1 MTSTDR
7 DTLTTRRRL
16 PRRQFLRGGLVL
28 TGTLVVGG
36 LLQACGGSGQAPPNP
51 PTAAPKPTDAPKPT
65 EAAKPAAPAAT
76 TAPAAPAAQPAA
88 TQAAPAAAAKP
99 TEAAKPA
106 APAAA
111 AGTPKKG
118 GILVVGATDEAADLD
133 PHWQNALARQ
143 QRTQN
148 IYSYLVQ
155 ADKDLRIQP
164 DLAEKWELS
173 PDGKTYTFSLRKGV
187 KFHNGRELTSEDV
200 KYSIE
205 RIRDPNKASQGKA
218 LMASIDGVDTS
229 DKYVAKITLKEP
241 DSGLLAAFAS
251 AWGAIVAKEEVDKAG
266 GNLNKADGGSGP
278 YMIEEWVPNQALKLK
293 KFPDYYDKNVGFV
306 DGITFQVIPEESAII
321 AQLRSGS
328 VHMTLLKDNKNY
340 QVVKDVPNLDAI
352 RGTRLGFDY
361 LDIDNQRE
369 PFNKIEVRQALQA
382 ALDRDEFL
390 AVCTSGLGTLISPVP
405 PALKDYTLD
414 PKSFPE
420 YKQDLNK
427 AKELLA
433 KAGVANGFR
442 TSIDII
448 PQFATMVTGSQVLAD
463 QLKKIGIELE
473 IKQYE
478 YGVWL
483 DRFNT
488 HQFDMAWNVTGGN
501 ADPDPLLRS
510 RLHSKTGS
518 NQNNSTDTEIDKLLD
533 EGKLI
538 TDLAKRKEHYAN
550 TQKVLV
556 QKVPQVW
563 MFSSDLIHVM
573 KKTVKG
579 YESHPSSFFQGL
591 TTAWLDG

>member
-1 MTSTDR
+1 MSTTHDA
-7 DTLTTRRRL
+7 LSTRRRM

-28 TGTLVVGG
+28 TGTLVAGG
-36 LLQACGGSGQAPPNP
+36 LLQACGSGQAPPNP
-51 PTAAPKPTDAPKPT
+51 PTAAPKPTEAP
-65 EAAKPAAPAAT
+65 KPAAPAAT
-76 TAPAAPAAQPAA
+76 TAPAAPAAAPAA
-88 TQAAPAAAAKP
+88 TTAPAAPAAAKPTEAPAAAKP

-106 APAAA
+106 AA

-118 GILVVGATDEAADLD
+118 GVLIIGATDEAASLD
-133 PHWQNALARQ
+133 PHFQNALARQ

-173 PDGKTYTFSLRKGV
+173 PDGKTYTFTLRKGV
-187 KFHNGRELTSEDV
+187 KFHSGRELTSEDV

-205 RIRDPNKASQGKA
+205 RIRDPNKASQGKG
-218 LMASIDGVDTS
+218 LMASIDTVDAS
-229 DKYVAKITLKEP
+229 DKGVAKVMLKEP
-241 DSGLLAAFAS
+241 DSGLLAALAS
-251 AWGAIVAKEEVDKAG
+251 AWGAIVDKDVVEKNG
-266 GNLNKADGGSGP
+266 GSLDKADGGSGP
-278 YMIEEWVPNQALKLK
+278 YMLEDWVPNQSLKLK
-293 KFPDYYDKNVGFV
+293 KFADYYDKNVGHL

-321 AQLRSGS
+321 AQLRSGN
-328 VHMTLLKDNKNY
+328 VHLTALKDNKNH
-340 QVVKDVPNLDAI
+340 QVVKDVPTLDVL
-352 RGTRLGFDY
+352 RGSRLGFDY

-369 PFNKIEVRQALQA
+369 PFNKIEVRQALQY
-382 ALDRDEFL
+382 ALDREEFL
-390 AVCTSGLGTLISPVP
+390 AVCTSGLGQLISPAP

-433 KAGVANGFR
+433 KVGLPNGFK

-448 PQFATMVTGSQVLAD
+448 PAFATMVTGAQVLAD
-463 QLKKIGIELE
+463 QLKKVGIELE

-483 DRFNT
+483 ERFNS
-488 HQFDMAWNVTGGN
+488 HQFELAWNVTGGN
-501 ADPDPLLRS
+501 ADPDPLFRS
-510 RLHSKTGS
+510 RLHSKTGA

-533 EGKLI
+533 DGKAI

-550 TQKVLV
+550 VQKVLV
-556 QKVPQVW
+556 QKAPQIW

-573 KKTVKG
+573 KKSVKG
-579 YESHPSSFFQGL
+579 YESHPSSFFQGVL
-591 TTAWLDG
+591 TTWLDG

>member
-1 MTSTDR
+1 MSTDH
-7 DTLTTRRRL
+7 DALTTRGRIPRRRL
-16 PRRQFLRGGLVL
+16 LRGGLVL
-28 TGTLVVGG
+28 TGSLVVGG
-36 LLQACGGSGQAPPNP
+36 LLHACGSGQAPPNP
-51 PTAAPKPTDAPKPT
+51 PTPVPAKPTDAPKPT
-65 EAAKPAAPAAT
+65 EAAKPAAPAA
-76 TAPAAPAAQPAA
+76 QPAA
-88 TQAAPAAAAKP
+88 TQAPQAAPAAPKPTEAAAAKP

-106 APAAA
+106 A
-111 AGTPKKG
+111 AGTPKRG
-118 GILVVGATDEAADLD
+118 GVLVVGATDEAASLD
-133 PHWQNALARQ
+133 PHWQNALARA
-143 QRTQN
+143 QRTQ
-148 IYSYLVQ
+148 IMYSYLVQ
-155 ADKDLRIQP
+155 ADNDLRIQP

-173 PDGKTYTFSLRKGV
+173 PDGKIYTFTLRKGV

-218 LMASIDGVDTS
+218 LMATIDSVDTS
-229 DKYVAKITLKEP
+229 DKYVAKVMLREP

-251 AWGAIVAKEEVDKAG
+251 AWGAIVAKEDVEKNG
-266 GNLNKADGGSGP
+266 GTLDKADGGSGP
-278 YMIEEWVPNQALKLK
+278 YVLEEWVPNQTLKLK
-293 KFPDYYDKNVGFV
+293 RFPDYYDKNAGLL

-328 VHMTLLKDNKNY
+328 VHLTALKDNKNA
-340 QVVKDVPNLDAI
+340 QVVKDVPNLDTL
-352 RGTRLGFDY
+352 RGTRLGYDY
-361 LDIDNQRE
+361 LNIDNQRE
-369 PFNKIEVRQALQA
+369 PFNKLEVRQALQY

-390 AVCTSGLGTLISPVP
+390 AVCTSGLGQLISPVP

-433 KAGVANGFR
+433 TAGLPNGFK
-442 TSIDII
+442 TSIEII
-448 PQFATMVTGSQVLAD
+448 PQFATMVTGAQVLAD
-463 QLKKIGIELE
+463 QLKKLGIDLE

-488 HQFDMAWNVTGGN
+488 HQFEMAWNVTGGN

-510 RLHSKTGS
+510 RLHSKIGS
-518 NQNNSTDTEIDKLLD
+518 NQNNSTDTEIDKLLE

-550 TQKVLV
+550 LQRVLV

-563 MFSSDLIHVM
+563 MFSSDLIHVT

-591 TTAWLDG
+591 VNTWLEG

>member
-1 MTSTDR
+1 M
-7 DTLTTRRRL
+7 

-28 TGTLVVGG
+28 TGTLLAGG
-36 LLQACGGSGQAPPNP
+36 LLQACGSGQAPPNP
-51 PTAAPKPTDAPKPT
+51 PTAAPKPTEAP
-65 EAAKPAAPAAT
+65 KPAAPAAT
-76 TAPAAPAAQPAA
+76 TAPAAPAAAPQP
-88 TQAAPAAAAKP
+88 TQAAPAAKPTEAPAAAKP

-106 APAAA
+106 AA

-118 GILVVGATDEAADLD
+118 GVLIIGATDEAADLD

-164 DLAEKWELS
+164 DLAEKWEIS

-218 LMASIDGVDTS
+218 LMASIENVDTS
-229 DKYVAKITLKEP
+229 DKYVAKVMLKEP

-251 AWGAIVAKEEVDKAG
+251 AWGAIVAKEEVEKAG

-278 YMIEEWVPNQALKLK
+278 YMIEDWVPNQALKLK
-293 KFPDYYDKNVGFV
+293 KFADYYDKNVGHL
-306 DGITFQVIPEESAII
+306 DGVTFQVIPEESAII
-321 AQLRSGS
+321 AQLRSGN
-328 VHMTLLKDNKNY
+328 VHLTALKDNKNH
-340 QVVKDVPNLDAI
+340 QVVKDVPTLDVM
-352 RGTRLGFDY
+352 RGSRLGFDY
-361 LDIDNQRE
+361 LDIDNRRA
-369 PFNKIEVRQALQA
+369 PFDKVEVRQALQY

-390 AVCTSGLGTLISPVP
+390 AVCTSGLGQLISPVP

-414 PKSFPE
+414 PKSLPE

-433 KAGVANGFR
+433 KAGVPNGFK

-448 PQFATMVTGSQVLAD
+448 PAFATMVTGAQVLAD

-483 DRFNT
+483 ERFNT
-488 HQFDMAWNVTGGN
+488 HQFDLAWNVTGGN

-510 RLHSKTGS
+510 RLHSTVGS
-518 NQNNSTDTEIDKLLD
+518 NQNNSTDTEIDKLL
-533 EGKLI
+533 EQGKAI
-538 TDLAKRKEHYAN
+538 TDLPKRKEHYTN
-550 TQKVLV
+550 VQKVLV

-573 KKTVKG
+573 KKSVKG
-579 YESHPSSFFQGL
+579 YESHPSSFFQGVL
-591 TTAWLDG
+591 NAWLDG